1 MATVIIP
8 TPLRKFTNNTARLQ
22 VSPGTIHSTFR
33 ELTQNFPD
41 LKKHLLDE
49 DGNIRSYVNI
59 FIGNDDIRDLQQA
72 DTAVKE
78 DAVIS
83 IVPAIAGGSP
93 ETHGAPRPNE
103 SASTDSHSSTT
114 SAGTPSSAAPSGTP
128 GPSPTASAGA
138 PFSKEELARYN
149 RHIIIPGFGMEAQL
163 KLKAAKVLVIGSGG
177 LGSPVLLYL
186 AAAGV
191 GTIGIVDFDVV
202 DDSNLQR
209 QVLFGVDAIGKPKVE
224 AARRRLESLNPY
236 IKLHVYN
243 THLNSQ
249 NALEILKDY
258 DVIADGTDNFPTRYL
273 VNDASVLLGKP
284 NVYASIFQFEG
295 QVSVFNYR
303 NAHGELGPNYRDLYP
318 TPPPPGLVPSC
329 AEGGVLG
336 VLPGIIGSLQALEVI
351 KVITGVGDT
360 LSGRFYIFDALN
372 FESRTFTIRRRK
384 DNPVN
389 GENPTITALIDYE
402 QFCGM
407 RAVEERH
414 LKEITAKELYDWQ
427 VRGEKFQLIDVREP
441 HEYDIVNIGAELIPL
456 GSVTDNSNKIDRDIP
471 VVLHCK
477 VGGRSAKAI
486 RELEE
491 KFGFTNLYNLKGGI
505 LAYIDEVQPELTKY

>member
-8 TPLRKFTNNTARLQ
+8 TPLRKFTNNTAKLEVRA
-22 VSPGTIHSTFR
+22 GTIQDTVQ
-33 ELTQNFPD
+33 ELTVNFPD

-49 DGNIRSYVNI
+49 GGKIRSYVNI
-59 FIGNDDIRDLQQA
+59 FVGNDDIRNLQQEQ
-72 DTAVKE
+72 TAVKA
-78 DAVIS
+78 DTIIS
-83 IVPAIAGGSP
+83 IVPAIAGGVP
-93 ETHGAPRPNE
+93 
-103 SASTDSHSSTT
+103 D
-114 SAGTPSSAAPSGTP
+114 PSGNSSQP
-128 GPSPTASAGA
+128 AKKGAAGA
-138 PFSKEELARYN
+138 SVSPFSKEELARYN
-149 RHIIIPGFGMEAQL
+149 RHIIIPGFGMEAQQ

-177 LGSPVLLYL
+177 LGSPALLYL

-209 QVLFGVDAIGKPKVE
+209 QVLFGVDEIGKPKVE

-236 IKLHVYN
+236 IKLNIYN

-249 NALEILKDY
+249 NALDIIRDY

-295 QVSVFNYR
+295 QVSVFNYKDAQG
-303 NAHGELGPNYRDLYP
+303 NAGPNYRDLYP

-351 KVITGVGDT
+351 KVITGVGET
-360 LSGRFYIFDALN
+360 LSGRFFIFDALN
-372 FESRTFTIRRRK
+372 FESRTFNIRPRE

-389 GENPTITALIDYE
+389 GKNPTITELIDYE

-407 RAVEERH
+407 RAIEEAP

-441 HEYDIVNIGAELIPL
+441 HEYDIVNIGGELIPL
-456 GSVTDNSNKIDRDIP
+456 ATVSANSERIDRDRK
-471 VVLHCK
+471 VVVHCK
-477 VGGRSAKAI
+477 MGGRSAKAI

-491 KFGFTNLYNLKGGI
+491 KFGFSNLYNLKGGI
-505 LAYIDEVQPELTKY
+505 LSYIDEVQPELTKY